1 MPEHTERY
9 LMPIPPTTTTP
20 CTRSPDAQATAN
32 WSLLH
37 VWRYNPTSSTLLGEA
52 ISETSWVAQ
61 SL

>member
-1 MPEHTERY
+1 MELVQITVADERDGSDGAVAS
-9 LMPIPPTTTTP
+9 
-20 CTRSPDAQATAN
+20 RSPDAQATAN
-32 WSLLH
+32 WSRLH